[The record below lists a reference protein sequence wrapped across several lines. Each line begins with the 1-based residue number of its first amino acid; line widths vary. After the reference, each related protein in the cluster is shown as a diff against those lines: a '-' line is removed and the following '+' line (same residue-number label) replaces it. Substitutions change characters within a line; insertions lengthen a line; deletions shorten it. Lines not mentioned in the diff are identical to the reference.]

1 MYASVRC
8 WVTSDRNAFI
18 VFLWHVNAK
27 EDQREYETQGT
38 DDDVTD
44 GQEVVLATKQ
54 VSGRNYKSFVAGEAV
69 GIVVVFD
76 LEVVSSIAEVLV
88 YDSVKLS
95 EVRETSSAHPHYKV
109 FYRG

>member
-1 MYASVRC
+1 
-8 WVTSDRNAFI
+8 
-18 VFLWHVNAK
+18 
-27 EDQREYETQGT
+27 
-38 DDDVTD
+38 
-44 GQEVVLATKQ
+44 LATKQ

-69 GIVVVFD
+69 GIVVVLD
-76 LEVVSSIAEVLV
+76 LEVVSTIAEVLV

>member
-18 VFLWHVNAK
+18 VFLWHINAE

-38 DDDVTD
+38 DDDVAD
-44 GQEVVLATKQ
+44 SQEVVLATKQ
-54 VSGRNYKSFVAGEAV
+54 ISGRNYKSFVAGEAV
-69 GIVVVFD
+69 GIVVVLD
-76 LEVVSSIAEVLV
+76 LEVVFSTAEVLV

-95 EVRETSSAHPHYKV
+95 EVRKTSSAHPHYKV